1 MKKKVAPF
9 LALAFVSIL
18 LLAFTTMN
26 DSSHPPRSEKP
37 TIIYIYDAYCGWC
50 YGFSPVINRLHQE
63 HSSQYGFL
71 VLSGGLIRG
80 ERIGPMDKSTA
91 EYIRKATPR
100 LEEYTGVKVSDTYL
114 AQLDNPSRRNNSN
127 IPARALVV
135 LRKYA
140 PERSVEFASWLQKKL
155 FNDVADLS
163 KEEVYKEAATAFG
176 LNPDT
181 FIREMQAAQPAVDA
195 EFEMVQ
201 SWGINGFPAVILDRG
216 DTLIAL
222 SNGYA
227 PFEELN
233 KALQRAMELK
243 IK

>member
-9 LALAFVSIL
+9 LALAFASIIF
-18 LLAFTTMN
+18 LAFTTMN
-26 DSSHPPRSEKP
+26 DSPRPPRSEKP

-50 YGFSPVINRLHQE
+50 YGFSPVMNRLHKE
-63 HSSQYGFL
+63 YSNRFGFL

-80 ERIGPMDKSTA
+80 ERIGPMDKPTA
-91 EYIRKATPR
+91 DYIRKATPR
-100 LEEYTGVKVSDTYL
+100 LEEYTGVKVSETYL
-114 AQLDNPSRRNNSN
+114 AQLDNPSRQNNSN
-127 IPARALVV
+127 IPARAMVV

-155 FNDVADLS
+155 FTEVADLS

-181 FIREMQAAQPAVDA
+181 FLQEMKAAQPAVDS

-227 PFEELN
+227 PFEDLD